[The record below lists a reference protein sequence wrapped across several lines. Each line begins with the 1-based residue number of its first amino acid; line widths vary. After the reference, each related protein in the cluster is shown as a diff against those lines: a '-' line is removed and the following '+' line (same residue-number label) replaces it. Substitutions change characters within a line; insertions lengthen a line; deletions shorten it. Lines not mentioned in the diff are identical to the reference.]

1 MTGFGNPHFG
11 DREAWNS
18 QVAQNSART
27 AWAWGQANSHGFG
40 EFLIPDPI
48 MFGLTFVYQPNVAHG
63 WAMADD
69 DQLVDERYPRCDG
82 GVVSWIQD
90 SNDHYVGA
98 HVLVTVATADPIIA
112 AQYAMLQALGLGLE
126 GEESLTPFTDHFSE
140 DPGYD
145 ITHDFTFVGLAYK
158 AMN

>member
-1 MTGFGNPHFG
+1 MAGFSNPHFG

-18 QVAQNSART
+18 QVSQNSART

-63 WAMADD
+63 WAMVDD
-69 DQLVDERYPRCDG
+69 DQLDDGRFPRCGG
-82 GVVSWIQD
+82 GVVAWIQD
-90 SNDHYVGA
+90 SNDHYIGA
-98 HVLVTVATADPIIA
+98 HVLVTVATADPVMASLA
-112 AQYAMLQALGLGLE
+112 ALQQALE
-126 GEESLTPFTDHFSE
+126 GINGTTGKPFNEGFSQ

-145 ITHDFTFVGLAYK
+145 ITHSFTFVGMSYK
-158 AMN
+158 AVS